1 VPHGQ
6 AAGSRHAAADAR
18 LRHTPQRDAADFMTA
33 SLAIHGGAGGLTR
46 STLPLERD
54 AAVRAGL
61 RRSLEAGIRILEAGG
76 DALAAVVAAV
86 VVLEDCEVF
95 NAGRGAVQREDG
107 SVVLDAS
114 VMRGVDRGSGAVAAV
129 RRIRNPVLAAR
140 EVLRE
145 GRHVLLAAEGAERFA
160 ERRGLELVDP
170 SYFVVPRAATASA
183 SAATP
188 VVLTPES
195 VAGGTVG
202 AVARDARGGV
212 AAATSTGGMS
222 GAAAAR
228 VGDSPIVGAGTWADD
243 GTCAVSATGTGEFFV
258 RSAFAYEVDAGI
270 RLAGLE
276 LETSCARSLERVR
289 RIGGRGGCIAVDRR
303 GQLCAIFDTPA
314 MPRGEWVSGEE
325 PRIAIFMGEDDR
337 ASRLGR

>member
-1 VPHGQ
+1 
-6 AAGSRHAAADAR
+6 
-18 LRHTPQRDAADFMTA
+18 MTA

-46 STLPLERD
+46 STLPVERD

-61 RRSLEAGIRILEAGG
+61 RRALEAGSRILEAGG

-107 SVVLDAS
+107 STVLDAS
-114 VMRGVDRGSGAVAAV
+114 VMRGVDRASGAVAAV
-129 RRIRNPVLAAR
+129 RRIRNPILAAR

-145 GRHVLLAAEGAERFA
+145 GRHVLLAAEGAESFA
-160 ERRGLELVDP
+160 ERRGLELVDS
-170 SYFVVPRAATASA
+170 SYFLVPKTAAPGAPA
-183 SAATP
+183 GLG
-188 VVLTPES
+188 LTPDG

-212 AAATSTGGMS
+212 AAATSTGGMA

-228 VGDSPIVGAGTWADD
+228 VGDSPIIGAGTWADD
-243 GTCAVSATGTGEFFV
+243 GTCAVSATGVGEFFV
-258 RSAFAYEVDAGI
+258 RSAFAHEVDAGV
-270 RLAGLE
+270 RLAGLD
-276 LETSCARSLERVR
+276 LETSCARALERVR

-303 GQLCAIFDTPA
+303 GQLCALFDTPA
-314 MPRGEWVSGEE
+314 MPRGEWVAGEE
-325 PRIAIFMGEDDR
+325 PHVAIFMGEDDR